1 MTPIAGRHKP
11 RTSGPPTSPS
21 QPVPSSMPI
30 DHNYH
35 PKQDP
40 PTPFSWSAFGFHFSS
55 KLPFEFFRLPIRIL
69 PASMPPRSIGFC
81 QPPLPSPHSSSSA
94 FPSVSRTVLFYLSR
108 SFPLA
113 LPVEPFRPPPFL
125 WLANY
130 SHSIYLHPFPV
141 HSLYANS

>member
-1 MTPIAGRHKP
+1 L
-11 RTSGPPTSPS
+11 
-21 QPVPSSMPI
+21 
-30 DHNYH
+30 
-35 PKQDP
+35 
-40 PTPFSWSAFGFHFSS
+40 S

-141 HSLYANS
+141 HSLYANSYEVQHFSRPSTSSFLGSYPAIRSDGIFIPQQ